1 MTHTPLDSLQF
12 LSSASSLLDWADEEV
27 SGINGDEPDL
37 EAVGSAL
44 HAYTQMIRAEL
55 KIHGGWRS
63 RYSTGH
69 PVHHRE
75 EKHGI
80 EPDPDGGPDRIV
92 LQRFVRTGYPDGTL
106 DHPHT
111 RTEGTAS

>member
-1 MTHTPLDSLQF
+1 MTHTPLDSLLF
-12 LSSASSLLDWADEEV
+12 LQSASSLLSWCDEEV

-44 HAYTQMIRAEL
+44 FTFQQQLRAEL
-55 KIHGGWRS
+55 EAHGGWRP

-69 PVHHRE
+69 PVHVGY
-75 EKHGI
+75 EKPGI

-92 LQRFVRTGYPDGTL
+92 IQKYVRTGYPDGSL
-106 DHPHT
+106 DHPST
-111 RTEGTAS
+111 RRSA